1 MILILLVHIFIMN
14 ENVKSGSAFSL
25 SATLATDWRKLFDC
39 ILNSV
44 NTNFALNMA
53 ML

>member
-14 ENVKSGSAFSL
+14 ENVKSCSAFYL

-44 NTNFALNMA
+44 DTIFALNMTI
-53 ML
+53 L